1 VERPPNLSCGG
12 GSIVDRIRPR
22 FAAADDCSRDFP
34 ESAREPFPNEDEK
47 DRSPSIMT
55 EQTQDTTQP
64 AAKRRLGRGL
74 NALLSSAADIEP
86 RGAGDPA
93 DNLIQIDVG
102 TIERNPFQ
110 PRKDFETESLG
121 ELVESI
127 KQHGILQP
135 LLVRPHGSQHQLIAG
150 ERRWLAAKK
159 AGLAVVP
166 CRVMELEDQRVCEV
180 AIEENLKRKDLN
192 VLEKAQAFQDYL
204 DRFGSTI
211 EELARQLSMNRS
223 TVSNLLRLLE
233 LPEKVKQVLRN
244 ARITSGHARALLPLE
259 EADQLL
265 LCKRIQAES
274 WSVRKTEQAVRE
286 LQQGPATIDIG
297 SKPPSESPAT
307 VEPNNHV
314 RSLVDQLRS
323 HLGLKI
329 EIRQTGKETG
339 KIIIPFESNDDF
351 QRIVRHL
358 RRVA

>member
-1 VERPPNLSCGG
+1 M
-12 GSIVDRIRPR
+12 DRIRPR
-22 FAAADDCSRDFP
+22 FMAADDRSREVP
-34 ESAREPFPNEDEK
+34 ISARELFSNEDEI
-47 DRSPSIMT
+47 DRLPLTMT
-55 EQTQDTTQP
+55 EHTQDPGQP

-74 NALLSSAADIEP
+74 NALLSSAAEIEP
-86 RGAGDPA
+86 RGTGDPNDSLA
-93 DNLIQIDVG
+93 QIDVG

-110 PRKDFETESLG
+110 PRKDFESESLG

-159 AGLAVVP
+159 AGLEVVP
-166 CRVMELEDQRVCEV
+166 CRVLELEDQRVCEV

-223 TVSNLLRLLE
+223 TVSNMLRLLE

-244 ARITSGHARALLPLE
+244 AKITSGHARALLVLE

-286 LQQGPATIDIG
+286 LQQSPATIEID
-297 SKPPSESPAT
+297 SKPPSEAPAKI
-307 VEPNNHV
+307 EPSSHIL
-314 RSLVDQLRS
+314 SLVDQLRS

-329 EIRQTGKETG
+329 EIRQTGKATG